1 MPSTGID
8 TARQPK
14 SKQLQGAVCKDYFA
28 VYRDRMPTLP
38 NPPEW
43 RDPDRDVVVTPPM
56 LRGLVHPIRVRLLRL
71 LREHGPATATGLA
84 ARIGQSSGVTSYHL
98 RVLAENG
105 FVVDDPE
112 RGNGR
117 ERWWRSTHRSSD
129 FTFRVPG
136 EQGDEHD
143 TELAE
148 QFIRMVAEHNFERV
162 TTFIDTLAARREEL
176 PMLPWQMSDWS
187 LRMTRDEVRAFT
199 EKVNALA
206 AAYRNDADEPE
217 SEARPGTER
226 VVFQFQILPDEQ
238 P

>member
-1 MPSTGID
+1 
-8 TARQPK
+8 
-14 SKQLQGAVCKDYFA
+14 
-28 VYRDRMPTLP
+28 MPTLP
-38 NPPEW
+38 NPPDWFDPE
-43 RDPDRDVVVTPPM
+43 RDAVLTPRM

-71 LREHGPATATGLA
+71 LREAGPATATGLA

-136 EQGDEHD
+136 EGGDEHD
-143 TELAE
+143 VEMAE
-148 QFIRMVAEHNFERV
+148 QFIRMVAKHNFERV
-162 TTFIDTLAARREEL
+162 VAYIDTLAAHREEL
-176 PMLPWQMSDWS
+176 STLPWQMSDWS
-187 LRMTRDEVRAFT
+187 LRMTRDEVRAFA

-206 AAYRNDADEPE
+206 AVYRNDADQPK
-217 SEARPGTER
+217 SEAPPETER
-226 VVFQFQILPDEQ
+226 VIFQFQIFPDEQ